1 MKKSELFEA
10 WKLNQW
16 FYSFWLFVC
25 LMCILNKHFYH
36 SYLQKVKKIQ
46 KKKQDQPAPAR
57 IFCHKYYEQMMR
69 FTMTLQFTVL
79 ESFQRITLKMRIQR
93 DVVFFSNTS
102 THDGHWK
109 GWMVHIKYHEE
120 VEGQQK
126 KTTGTHGKRWDMKCL
141 LKSPAVANGKTGNFG
156 KTHAEV
162 DGCHLWSI
170 ALPPFSVGQ
179 KSGTKSATW
188 WDFSIRVS
196 NGILWLQDVDLY
208 PYGWTF
214 NRVWKDATVWGW
226 SLNGGWI
233 ATFKKTLVILDHF
246 SIQGV
251 PIRNISSNN
260 GIYPINAQ
268 YIRHY
273 KVYIGLI
280 IVGLIII
287 LGW

>member
-126 KTTGTHGKRWDMKCL
+126 KQPEHMEKDEIWNAFWNLQQLQTVKREISGKPTLKLMGVIYGQLLFRLFQWDRNLEPNLQHDGIFRFVFPMAFYGYRMLIYILMDGHSIVFERMRPCEADHSMVVESPLSKKRWL
-141 LKSPAVANGKTGNFG
+141 YWIISPYRGY
-156 KTHAEV
+156 
-162 DGCHLWSI
+162 
-170 ALPPFSVGQ
+170 Q
-179 KSGTKSATW
+179 
-188 WDFSIRVS
+188 
-196 NGILWLQDVDLY
+196 
-208 PYGWTF
+208 
-214 NRVWKDATVWGW
+214 
-226 SLNGGWI
+226 
-233 ATFKKTLVILDHF
+233 
-246 SIQGV
+246 
-251 PIRNISSNN
+251 
-260 GIYPINAQ
+260 
-268 YIRHY
+268 
-273 KVYIGLI
+273 
-280 IVGLIII
+280 
-287 LGW
+287 